1 MPRTH
6 LWVVSAHEVEATNL
20 AEFLNCEVVMPVQTP
35 VEEVE
40 EEGETW
46 KVSCVD
52 YMHWPKVVSHA

>member
-40 EEGETW
+40 EEGGT
-46 KVSCVD
+46 
-52 YMHWPKVVSHA
+52 

>member
-6 LWVVSAHEVEATNL
+6 LWVVSVHEVEATNL

-40 EEGETW
+40 EEGGT
-46 KVSCVD
+46 
-52 YMHWPKVVSHA
+52 